1 MTTHP
6 TAAELLEAVSGF
18 IETRAAPQLTGRDA
32 FLARVAVNALAVVK
46 RELAQGPAADAAA
59 AERLAALLA
68 GYAAGGGRPVSLA
81 EVKYWQAVGSLKWA
95 VMCLM
100 MYAAY
105 ASGRDASVER
115 AMIGRRTS
123 EAEIDLV
130 ALMEQAA

>member
-6 TAAELLEAVSGF
+6 TSAELLEAVSGF

-68 GYAAGGGRPVSLA
+68 DDGPFEALNDELCAKL
-81 EVKYWQAVGSLKWA
+81 
-95 VMCLM
+95 
-100 MYAAY
+100 
-105 ASGRDASVER
+105 ASGELDLTSPGVLDHLKAS
-115 AMIGRRTS
+115 T
-123 EAEIDLV
+123 IDQVRIDQPNYSGLK
-130 ALMEQAA
+130 ALEKGA